1 MARIANEK
9 TGFASSFPRADSAIS
24 TLPLYTS
31 VPIEVQC
38 LMQLR
43 VHLKQVSE
51 KNYACVCGRLLIK
64 ICGWFSQKPK
74 LEESSAPAAKRGRRP
89 GRRSIEPP
97 EKKKKPEDS
106 RTECCVC
113 KQGGTNSNLVRYA
126 GKFTIVTKTI
136 MDLVNGA
143 LWLVVVYEILEC
155 RRTDDVTGKIFAL
168 FCPTSCSVLKVVA
181 RLFRIEQVSPR
192 K

>member
-1 MARIANEK
+1 MRRQDSLHLSRAR
-9 TGFASSFPRADSAIS
+9 TQPF
-24 TLPLYTS
+24 LPLYTS
-31 VPIEVQC
+31 VPLEVQC

-43 VHLKQVSE
+43 VHLKQVPQ

-113 KQGGTNSNLVRYA
+113 KQSGTNSNLVRYA
-126 GKFTIVTKTI
+126 GKFTIVTETI
-136 MDLVNGA
+136 MHLVYPPPPGIWHNHCLRFLLGR
-143 LWLVVVYEILEC
+143 LQDPREIMVHYGLGEGGE
-155 RRTDDVTGKIFAL
+155 DFN
-168 FCPTSCSVLKVVA
+168 
-181 RLFRIEQVSPR
+181 VS
-192 K
+192 

>member
-1 MARIANEK
+1 MREKSGNFRNVCCGIHGSDSQWEDRIRFIFPARGLSYIY
-9 TGFASSFPRADSAIS
+9 PY
-24 TLPLYTS
+24 TLLS
-31 VPIEVQC
+31 IEVQC

-113 KQGGTNSNLVRYA
+113 KQSGTNSNLVRYA
-126 GKFTIVTKTI
+126 GKFTIVTETI
-136 MDLVNGA
+136 MHLVYTPEFGITIVSDFS
-143 LWLVVVYEILEC
+143 W
-155 RRTDDVTGKIFAL
+155 DDCYT
-168 FCPTSCSVLKVVA
+168 
-181 RLFRIEQVSPR
+181 
-192 K
+192 